1 MGTFSLWQA
10 MLGASNVVKVVIGV
24 LIGSSLL
31 SWTLILARWFF
42 FRDLKRASE
51 RFLRQ
56 FHKTR
61 DLKGLYERLKLKSS
75 KLEGLEYL
83 LYMGFSEYFHL
94 KALNLPREELNAG
107 VKRVLELASE
117 RELSGLDRHLTLLAT
132 IGSVSPYI
140 GLFGTVW
147 GIMTAFHALG
157 AVQHVTMALVAPGIS
172 EALIT
177 TAIGLFAAIPA
188 VMAYNYFAEQAAKI
202 TAAYE
207 LFRHECQ
214 SILQH

>member
-1 MGTFSLWQA
+1 MGSFSLWQA
-10 MLGASNVVKVVIGV
+10 IVHASNVVKIVICV
-24 LIGSSLL
+24 LICGSLL

-42 FRDLKRASE
+42 FREIRAVAE

-61 DLKGLYERLKLKSS
+61 DLKGLYERLKLKAAQ
-75 KLEGLEYL
+75 LEGLEYL
-83 LYMGFSEYFHL
+83 IYMGFSEYFHL
-94 KALNLPREELNAG
+94 KALKLSREELSEG

-117 RELSGLDRHLTLLAT
+117 RELSGLDKHLSLLAT

-157 AVQHVTMALVAPGIS
+157 AVQHVTIALVAPGIS

-177 TAIGLFAAIPA
+177 TAIGLFTAIPA
-188 VMAYNYFAEQAAKI
+188 VMAYNYFAEQVAKI
-202 TAAYE
+202 TSMYE
-207 LFRHECQ
+207 LFMHECQ
-214 SILQH
+214 SILRH